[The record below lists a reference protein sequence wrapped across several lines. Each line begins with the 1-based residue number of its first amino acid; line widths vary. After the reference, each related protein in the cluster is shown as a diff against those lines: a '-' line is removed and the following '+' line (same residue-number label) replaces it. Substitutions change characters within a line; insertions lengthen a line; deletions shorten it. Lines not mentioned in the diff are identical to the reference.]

1 MISGRLWERQ
11 RTDARYCARGYPML
25 SSEDQHYYRDRERQ
39 CREAAA
45 TATDPSVRAAH
56 LQLAQFYARRLKSDS
71 QESSSP
77 TR

>member
-1 MISGRLWERQ
+1 
-11 RTDARYCARGYPML
+11 ML
-25 SSEDQHYYRDRERQ
+25 SAEDQHYYRARERQ

-56 LQLAQFYARRLKSDS
+56 LQLAQFYARRLKSDT